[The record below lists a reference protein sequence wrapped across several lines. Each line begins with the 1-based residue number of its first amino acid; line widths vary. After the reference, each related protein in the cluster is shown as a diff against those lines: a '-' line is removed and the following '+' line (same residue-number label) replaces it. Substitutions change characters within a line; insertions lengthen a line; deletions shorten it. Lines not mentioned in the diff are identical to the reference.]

1 MKHHKSMVIVLS
13 AQSLEVLRR
22 PCLAFLEAHSFCR
35 CFAADF
41 FCKRWENGTLEYL
54 VTAAKENI
62 LLALAARLLNFDI
75 F

>member
-1 MKHHKSMVIVLS
+1 M
-13 AQSLEVLRR
+13 
-22 PCLAFLEAHSFCR
+22 
-35 CFAADF
+35 
-41 FCKRWENGTLEYL
+41 GTVEYL